1 MKPGFVIASG
11 EMPEGLTIEKVM
23 SAARKLLN
31 DDDLFLKVVN
41 VAVDDE
47 TNVNVS
53 ICTEIDCNL
62 AREFKVLTATDKTFE
77 LALGALLKTIQS
89 YQEKVSKLREKHEEA
104 SKLVKLAEEAE
115 EEARS
120 DILEMVNKI
129 REKKVE

>member
-1 MKPGFVIASG
+1 M
-11 EMPEGLTIEKVM
+11 IEKVM

>member
-1 MKPGFVIASG
+1 M
-11 EMPEGLTIEKVM
+11 IEKVM

-62 AREFKVLTATDKTFE
+62 AREFKILTATDKTFE
-77 LALGALLKTIQS
+77 LALGALLKTIQC
-89 YQEKVSKLREKHEEA
+89 YQDLKE
-104 SKLVKLAEEAE
+104 
-115 EEARS
+115 
-120 DILEMVNKI
+120 ILKDETETFKD
-129 REKKVE
+129 

>member
-1 MKPGFVIASG
+1 M
-11 EMPEGLTIEKVM
+11 IEKVM
-23 SAARKLLN
+23 SAACKLLG

-41 VAVDDE
+41 VVVDDE
-47 TNVNVS
+47 THVNVS

-77 LALGALLKTIQS
+77 LALGALLKTIQC
-89 YQEKVSKLREKHEEA
+89 YQEKLSKLREKHEEA
-104 SKLVKLAEEAE
+104 SKLVELAEEAE

-120 DILEMVNKI
+120 DVLEMVNEI

>member
-1 MKPGFVIASG
+1 M
-11 EMPEGLTIEKVM
+11 IEKVM

-62 AREFKVLTATDKTFE
+62 AREFKILTATDKTFE
-77 LALGALLKTIQS
+77 LALGALLKTIQC
-89 YQEKVSKLREKHEEA
+89 YQEKLSKLREKHEEA
-104 SKLVKLAEEAE
+104 SKLVELAEEAE
-115 EEARS
+115 EEAES
-120 DILEMVNKI
+120 NIHEMIDKL